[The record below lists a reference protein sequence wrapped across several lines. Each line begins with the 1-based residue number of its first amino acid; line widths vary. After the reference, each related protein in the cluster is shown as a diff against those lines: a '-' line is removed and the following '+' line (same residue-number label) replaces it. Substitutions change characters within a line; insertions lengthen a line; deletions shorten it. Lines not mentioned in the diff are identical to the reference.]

1 MIISEQISSQKLIN
15 TMKININILKEHPL
29 NQEIYGDDEKQLNE
43 LVEKIMVSNWIKP
56 ILISKDYV
64 IISGHQRVRAAK
76 VLGYTEI
83 DYEFMVGDEDKQL
96 ELLLNE
102 NAFREKTT
110 LQKTKEGEL
119 YHELESRKALERQK
133 AGIDL
138 GVLET
143 QGRTNEIV
151 AGKIGMSESAYKKSR
166 KVSQKIDE
174 TEDPALKWFL
184 GESLNENITLTAN
197 LVDKPIEFV
206 TEIIER
212 LDGDIKDVS
221 KVFRQMEQEELA
233 KSVHLPSGKYQVIYV
248 ESGKQPIDQYS
259 QLPIGGK
266 GSDDCVLFFWTT
278 PVNLETSIKLINSW
292 GFHYKTAFLWNKDVM
307 NEVSDYG
314 EILLI
319 ATKGRPPL
327 IKQTAGYGLI
337 EKPLMVREMI
347 DQTYSG
353 SKIMITLGEGWHQ
366 W

>member
-1 MIISEQISSQKLIN
+1 
-15 TMKININILKEHPL
+15 MKISINLLKEHPL

-43 LVEKIMVSNWIKP
+43 LTERIKVSGWIKP
-56 ILISKDYV
+56 ILVSKDYL

-83 DYEFMVGDEDKQL
+83 DYEFMVGGEDKQL

-110 LQKTKEGEL
+110 LQKTKEGEH
-119 YHELESRKALERQK
+119 YHEIESRKAYERQI
-133 AGIDL
+133 AGVEL
-138 GVLET
+138 GVSET

-151 AGKIGMSESAYKKSR
+151 AGKIGMSESSYKKSR
-166 KVSQKIDE
+166 KVIQKIEE
-174 TEDPALKWFL
+174 TEDPDLKWFL

-212 LDGDIKDVS
+212 LDGDIKDIS
-221 KVFRQMEQEELA
+221 KVFHQMEQEELT
-233 KSVHLPSGKYQVIYV
+233 KSVHLPSGKYQVVYV
-248 ESGKQPIDQYS
+248 ESGNQPINQFS
-259 QLPIGGK
+259 QLPIGEK
-266 GSDDCVLFFWTT
+266 GEDDSVLFFWTI
-278 PVNLETSIKLINSW
+278 PVNLETSLKLINSW
-292 GFHYKTAFLWNKDVM
+292 GFHYKTSFLWNKDVM
-307 NEVSDYG
+307 NEVSDFG
-314 EILLI
+314 EILLVS
-319 ATKGRPPL
+319 TKGNPPL
-327 IKQTAGYGLI
+327 IKQNNGYGLI

-353 SKIMITLGEGWHQ
+353 SKIMITLAEGWHQ

>member
-1 MIISEQISSQKLIN
+1 
-15 TMKININILKEHPL
+15 MKININILKEHPL
-29 NQEIYGDDEKQLNE
+29 NQEIYGEDEKQLNE
-43 LVEKIMVSNWIKP
+43 LTERIKASGWIKP
-56 ILISKDYV
+56 ILVSKDFV

-119 YHELESRKALERQK
+119 YHEIESRKAHERQI
-133 AGIDL
+133 AGVEL
-138 GVLET
+138 EVSET

-151 AGKIGMSESAYKKSR
+151 AGKIGMSESSYKKAR

-184 GESLNENITLTAN
+184 GESLNENITITAN

-206 TEIIER
+206 TKIIER
-212 LDGDIKDVS
+212 LDGEVKDVS
-221 KVFRQMEQEELA
+221 KVFRQMEQEELT
-233 KSVHLPSGKYQVIYV
+233 KSVHLPSGKYQVVYV
-248 ESGKQPIDQYS
+248 ESGEQPINQFS
-259 QLPIGGK
+259 QLPLSEK
-266 GSDDCVLFFWTT
+266 GSDDSVLFLWTT
-278 PVNLETSIKLINSW
+278 PLNLEISMKLINSW
-292 GFHYKTAFLWNKDVM
+292 GFHYKTALLWNKDVM
-307 NEVSDYG
+307 NEVSDLG
-314 EILLI
+314 EILLVSI
-319 ATKGRPPL
+319 KGDPPL
-327 IKQTAGYGLI
+327 IKQNNGYGSF

-347 DQTYSG
+347 DRTYSG
-353 SKIMITLGEGWHQ
+353 SKIMITLGEGWSQ